1 MMALFAKRRS
11 RNSSNTFIQ
20 IYHYVMQPLKIVQ
33 KFLMAWRFYKNFL
46 QTKLYLWRFQTT
58 SKQKLSMEHRVSFF
72 ATDYYLNRSVKAME
86 RERGST
92 YGTIRI
98 KVLGKEQVTPKQ
110 WKKFMRYADSKTYSI
125 IFLLRDWF
133 TNERNISVL
142 EGKEMFMTIRDQAYC
157 ISSNEGILSCS
168 PLRLVELKD
177 SNQLGL

>member
-1 MMALFAKRRS
+1 
-11 RNSSNTFIQ
+11 
-20 IYHYVMQPLKIVQ
+20 
-33 KFLMAWRFYKNFL
+33 
-46 QTKLYLWRFQTT
+46 
-58 SKQKLSMEHRVSFF
+58 MEHRVSFF

-157 ISSNEGILSCS
+157 ISSNEGILPCS